1 MTLKELAQEIKV
13 IKENHLVH
21 MAEDIDR
28 IEKKVEKIDARI
40 WAILIILCGATFI
53 PMLVDFIQ

>member
-1 MTLKELAQEIKV
+1 
-13 IKENHLVH
+13 

-40 WAILIILCGATFI
+40 WAILIILCGATFM
-53 PMLVDFIQ
+53 PMIIEFAKGL